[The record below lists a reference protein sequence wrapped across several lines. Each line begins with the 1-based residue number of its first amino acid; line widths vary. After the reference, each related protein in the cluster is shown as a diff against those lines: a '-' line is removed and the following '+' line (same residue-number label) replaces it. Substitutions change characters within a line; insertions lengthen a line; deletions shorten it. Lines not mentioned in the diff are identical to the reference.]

1 MCGTSEAHQRLCE
14 EHPEFRIARGK
25 LHAATEQMIRIGRAM
40 PTAKAGPITIP
51 VVVHVVYN
59 NASENISVAQVDS
72 QIKALNRDY
81 QAKNTDKSKVP
92 VVWNG
97 LVADVKIKFELATK
111 DPKGNSTDGIT
122 RTKTAETSFGTDDGV
137 KSSATG
143 GIDAWPTDK
152 YLNIWV
158 CNLGEGLLG
167 YAQFPGGPAATDGV
181 VILNIGFG
189 TVGTAAAP
197 YNLGRTTVHE
207 VGHWLNLNHIW
218 GDTNDCSGTD
228 HVDDTPKAQLPNY
241 GKPKFPHV
249 SCNNG
254 PDGDMFVNYMDYVDD
269 GAMLMFTPGQV
280 ARMYATL
287 AGPRKSIATSMKT
300 A

>member
-1 MCGTSEAHQRLCE
+1 
-14 EHPEFRIARGK
+14 
-25 LHAATEQMIRIGRAM
+25 M

-218 GDTNDCSGTD
+218 GDTNDCSGTFTEFR
-228 HVDDTPKAQLPNY
+228 DDAATSIGSGAPPFAGSFQ
-241 GKPKFPHV
+241 
-249 SCNNG
+249 
-254 PDGDMFVNYMDYVDD
+254 PDGTLSDFAGHQSNGTWKLRISDVAGGDTGVAGCFQMDIVH
-269 GAMLMFTPGQV
+269 P
-280 ARMYATL
+280 
-287 AGPRKSIATSMKT
+287 K
-300 A
+300 